1 MERKDI
7 ITTPQMFSLLFL
19 CNIIVGITYNL
30 PMSKSSNMWDHII
43 SALITLLINL
53 IIIIPSYKLY
63 KINPTMN
70 IADICYVNFKKFG
83 IFFLIIYG
91 LYYLF
96 AACYT
101 LSLFNIFV
109 KDVVNPEI
117 SMFTLTLCVILASS
131 YAASKG
137 IEGLARACTI
147 ILFIICIAIIF
158 IVFTLVPQINV
169 MNYSPLLYNGFE
181 NASNGIIYLVS
192 LSFYIPLSSI
202 IAPFAKGNIKKT
214 LITTCIF
221 INVFLILV
229 IIIVTGSMGDYL
241 KTQSFPIYS
250 ATSVAEI
257 GVFRRLDAIYLGIF
271 TSGLFITIS
280 LFLFAFFLVMKRIFG
295 ENKGK
300 IIIFLGDIIVLVI
313 SMILP
318 TFQNISYVF
327 YDMNFILIFT
337 ILTSFVIPLIL
348 LVKHKVQVK
357 RGEKK

>member
-1 MERKDI
+1 MERKNI

-43 SALITLLINL
+43 SALIALLINF
-53 IIIIPSYKLY
+53 IIIIPNYKLY

-70 IADICYVNFKKFG
+70 IADTCAVNFKKFG
-83 IFFLIIYG
+83 IFLLIIYG

-96 AACYT
+96 AGCYT

-137 IEGLARACTI
+137 IEGLARSCTI

-158 IVFTLVPQINV
+158 IIFTLVPQINI
-169 MNYSPLLYNGFE
+169 MNYSPLLYNGFKD
-181 NASNGIIYLVS
+181 AANGVIYLVS
-192 LSFYIPLSSI
+192 LSFYIPLFSI
-202 IAPFAKGNIKKT
+202 VAPFAKGNIKKI
-214 LITTCIF
+214 LLTTCTFIYIF
-221 INVFLILV
+221 FILV
-229 IIIVTGSMGDYL
+229 VVVVTGSMGEYL

-295 ENKGK
+295 EKKGK
-300 IIIFLGDIIVLVI
+300 IIIFAGDLIVLII

-318 TFQNISYVF
+318 QFQNISYVF

-337 ILTSFVIPLIL
+337 IITSFVIPLIL
-348 LVKHKVQVK
+348 LIKHRIQMK
-357 RGEKK
+357 RGESK